1 MVVILDKDKIQKIV
15 ITLISILGLSGV
27 AYGMIF
33 KNNAVFIGGLV
44 LVLGGYLLIRRK
56 LKAPI
61 EDRCPR

>member
-1 MVVILDKDKIQKIV
+1 MAILDKDKIQKIV
-15 ITLISILGLSGV
+15 ITLISTLGLSGV
-27 AYGMIF
+27 AYGMTF

-56 LKAPI
+56 LKASI